1 MRKFLDVGTASIAA
15 AVGALHAVRLLED
28 DWALL
33 ALLTLYG
40 LTARDAFRR
49 TQVLLGSF
57 VGTAPLGLTVLGDG
71 VPSPPFWVWALFL
84 YWVLNLGSFRN
95 ISTPRGFLAGG
106 AAGAFFLIYLVGI
119 LLPTLRGDAPN
130 VHVWPPLLATATF
143 IGTLW
148 FSEGKSAG
156 RVAFLPPMIALAYLV
171 IGLDLFF
178 SLVGLGNPNR
188 LDLFYNN
195 PIIFGSFLLIIFTVV
210 WRNVEKVK
218 VLRPTLVHTCILVFG
233 IYSTGSRA
241 AFLGV
246 VFLIVGFLVV
256 GLARRLSTSPRPIK
270 FKLSRTEVNFLL
282 TAGAGF
288 GTSAALWAIGLWRQ
302 IDWGLAHNVFIVAA
316 EDEANARDSLNR
328 NVRLAWWASAAR
340 NTVLW
345 GRGFPDEPAGMH
357 NGVLFLS
364 DALGIIAFL
373 GVLVII
379 SLSVKFFL
387 SKLGQRLKPLDLV
400 VAGTI
405 MVPFLFHDEIFFPAP
420 FFLAGLFFSSRSLG
434 RLRKT

>member
-1 MRKFLDVGTASIAA
+1 M
-15 AVGALHAVRLLED
+15 
-28 DWALL
+28 
-33 ALLTLYG
+33 
-40 LTARDAFRR
+40 
-49 TQVLLGSF
+49 
-57 VGTAPLGLTVLGDG
+57 
-71 VPSPPFWVWALFL
+71 
-84 YWVLNLGSFRN
+84 
-95 ISTPRGFLAGG
+95 
-106 AAGAFFLIYLVGI
+106 
-119 LLPTLRGDAPN
+119 
-130 VHVWPPLLATATF
+130 
-143 IGTLW
+143 
-148 FSEGKSAG
+148 
-156 RVAFLPPMIALAYLV
+156 
-171 IGLDLFF
+171 
-178 SLVGLGNPNR
+178 
-188 LDLFYNN
+188 
-195 PIIFGSFLLIIFTVV
+195 
-210 WRNVEKVK
+210 EKVK

-302 IDWGLAHNVFIVAA
+302 IDWGLAHNVFIVVA

-345 GRGFPDEPAGMH
+345 GRGFPDEKAGMH
-357 NGVLFLS
+357 NGLLFLS
-364 DALGIIAFL
+364 NALGIIAFL

-379 SLSVKFFL
+379 SSSVKFFL

-400 VAGTI
+400 VAGTVAI
-405 MVPFLFHDEIFFPAP
+405 PFLSHDESFFQPRFSLRAFSFPPALSGGCEKP
-420 FFLAGLFFSSRSLG
+420 RPVCLQSRKGDIRRAISSASTTG
-434 RLRKT
+434 SDRKWSPIGPTKTRRK